1 MSGHPA
7 AKPPPKSGIG
17 VHPRQW
23 GQRIGETL
31 LLETSR
37 RLRAAGYASVE
48 LSVYVDNHRA
58 AALYQRLGWQAIG
71 PPTAH
76 PRTGK
81 PEQRYELHLK
91 PA

>member
-1 MSGHPA
+1 MTVIEPA
-7 AKPPPKSGIG
+7 PGSETAAQVSYIG

-31 LLETSR
+31 LLETCR
-37 RLRAAGYASVE
+37 RLKTAGYASVE

-76 PRTGK
+76 PRT
-81 PEQRYELHLK
+81 Q
-91 PA
+91 